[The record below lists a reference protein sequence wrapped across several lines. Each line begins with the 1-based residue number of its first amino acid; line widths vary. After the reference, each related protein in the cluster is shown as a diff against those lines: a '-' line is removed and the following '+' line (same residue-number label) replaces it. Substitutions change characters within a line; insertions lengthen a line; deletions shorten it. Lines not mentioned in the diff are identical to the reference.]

1 MRGGGS
7 GSDQF
12 GQVRLL
18 SSSMHKKVQTQA
30 KVVSFLQQ
38 TSAAK
43 RALMLDDDCCCCL
56 FTSFVFPFN
65 SSSPSFPLLLI
76 HIWGQS
82 NQHSIPYHS
91 SVIGDDHLPI
101 KSKCALS
108 PISFIAITVTAIII
122 THYQCP
128 LGYCLL
134 SDGNGNCRQSC
145 RKKEQKP
152 NCSLTGGK
160 WERKGERGRWLD
172 GYFHLL
178 QPADEERQIK

>member
-7 GSDQF
+7 GSDHF

-18 SSSMHKKVQTQA
+18 SSLMHKIVQTQA

-38 TSAAK
+38 TRAAK
-43 RALMLDDDCCCCL
+43 RALMLDDDCCCCFCCCCCCL
-56 FTSFVFPFN
+56 FTSSVFPF
-65 SSSPSFPLLLI
+65 SSSPLLFI

-82 NQHSIPYHS
+82 NQHSIPFHSS

-101 KSKCALS
+101 KSKCALL

-178 QPADEERQIK
+178 